1 MTSVKTKIAAWFV
14 WFSTWGF
21 GFSVVSFALSFF
33 VPAFRGYPWLLF
45 SAVFIVFIVAGVAYH
60 MGPILPD
67 AISQGEDSMKI
78 ARKQQEGKEKNKKA

>member
-21 GFSVVSFALSFF
+21 GFSILFFVLSFF
-33 VPAFRGYPWLLF
+33 MPMFGGYPWLLF
-45 SAVFIVFIVAGVAYH
+45 SVVFLVFIVAGVAYH

-78 ARKQQEGKEKNKKA
+78 ARKQQEGKKKDEKG

>member
-21 GFSVVSFALSFF
+21 GFSILFFLLSFF
-33 VPAFRGYPWLLF
+33 MPMFRGYPWLLF
-45 SAVFIVFIVAGVAYH
+45 SVVFLVFIIAGVAYH

-78 ARKQQEGKEKNKKA
+78 ARKQQEGKKKDEKD